1 MRSSRFLPFIA
12 IGLAVCLSACG
23 AIEAAR
29 QEQEAKQQV
38 FVKRVDTAH
47 VWVTTESPPPGK
59 PYQVLGQLS
68 YTEPFSP
75 DAIDESNITSKLK
88 QMGLAKWPDTI
99 DAVVK
104 VNDSVSNDGSQVTV
118 TGEAIQYDQ
127 SVDRN
132 ALHHMNEGLV
142 ASPSGNQ

>member
-1 MRSSRFLPFIA
+1 MRSSKFLPIIA
-12 IGLAVCLSACG
+12 IGLASCLTACG
-23 AIEAAR
+23 AMEAAR
-29 QEQEAKQQV
+29 QAQEAKQQA
-38 FVKRVDTAH
+38 FVQRVDTAH

-68 YTEPFSP
+68 YTVPFSP

-88 QMGLAKWPDTI
+88 QMALAKWPDTI
-99 DAVVK
+99 DAIVK
-104 VNDSVSNDGSQVTV
+104 VNDDVSNDGSQVTV

-127 SVDRN
+127 STDRN